1 MFSPE
6 RSKRALRGVV
16 FSSLDG
22 VVNLI
27 FMIFISSKNMMFCDW
42 PLSASAWII
51 DPAERTALNFKLKRK
66 LKNGYQQT
74 DPG

>member
-27 FMIFISSKNMMFCDW
+27 FMIFISSKKMMFCD
-42 PLSASAWII
+42 
-51 DPAERTALNFKLKRK
+51 
-66 LKNGYQQT
+66 
-74 DPG
+74 

>member
-1 MFSPE
+1 M
-6 RSKRALRGVV
+6 RALRDVLFFLRKTV
-16 FSSLDG
+16 LLCLVS
-22 VVNLI
+22 LI

-51 DPAERTALNFKLKRK
+51 VPAERTALNFKLKRK